1 MKNKILL
8 RKTVDTMIAE
18 EERQYIDYI
27 KANERF
33 LIGFN
38 NIYYIQYKRMLNGY
52 SLKDYMIISK
62 IQMNKLKGYNDYEG
76 FCDVYLKVL
85 GKGDVIEGESIYNS
99 YYEAFKDNM
108 DDEIQKLKQKYNK
121 DDYEIYLAYT
131 IKTIWNFYIGF
142 MVEKLIKVEVNKE
155 EDIKI
160 LQREEQQLIDDT
172 MAIDIEITTMATKTI
187 GLQIKSHTYLKI
199 ESEKKDIHI
208 RKQNKYK
215 AKYNSEVYYV
225 LYEDYKPIY
234 NITNQSYLF
243 TQNDIKQ
250 LQKTDTAKGT
260 YEKLIKE
267 LKNKMK

>member
-1 MKNKILL
+1 
-8 RKTVDTMIAE
+8 MITE
-18 EERQYIDYI
+18 EEKQYIDYI
-27 KANERF
+27 EANKRF
-33 LIGFN
+33 LISFN

-52 SLKDYMIISK
+52 SLKDYMITSK
-62 IQMNKLKGYNDYEG
+62 MQMNKLKGYNNYEE
-76 FCDVYLKVL
+76 FCNVYLKAL
-85 GKGDVIEGESIYNS
+85 GEGDMIEGEVIYNS

-108 DDEIQKLKQKYNK
+108 DDEIQKLKQQYNK

-142 MVEKLIKVEVNKE
+142 MVEKLIKAEVNKE
-155 EDIKI
+155 KDIMI
-160 LQREEQQLIDDT
+160 LQREEQQQQLIDDT
-172 MAIDIEITTMATKTI
+172 MAIDMEVTAVTAKTI

-208 RKQNKYK
+208 QKQNKYK

-234 NITNQSYLF
+234 NTTTQSYLF

-260 YEKLIKE
+260 YNGLIKCF
-267 LKNKMK
+267 KTII